1 MQYTKQNIIIFFYQ
15 TKFLSSTHVPLPCL
29 IILRFDINH
38 QNVLWCFKSLFIAIT
53 FAENVYR
60 LNTSEVIMAYRM
72 IHTLY
77 YSNAPRYGKM
87 DPYFRCHFV
96 LIINYFRHHLTIF
109 SLVKNFLFEIM
120 FYLWHK
126 HLYVFIIYGILD
138 KCYTS
143 KLC

>member
-1 MQYTKQNIIIFFYQ
+1 MQYTKQNIIIFF
-15 TKFLSSTHVPLPCL
+15 LSNKIVSSMHVPLPFL
-29 IILRFDINH
+29 VILRFDINH
-38 QNVLWCFKSLFIAIT
+38 QNILWCFKTLFIAIT

-60 LNTSEVIMAYRM
+60 LNTSKVAYRM
-72 IHTLY
+72 IHALY

-87 DPYFRCHFV
+87 DPYFRCYFV
-96 LIINYFRHHLTIF
+96 LIINYFRHTIL
-109 SLVKNFLFEIM
+109 SLVKYFLFEIM

>member
-1 MQYTKQNIIIFFYQ
+1 MQYTKQKIIIFFLSN
-15 TKFLSSTHVPLPCL
+15 KVLSSMHVPLPCL

-38 QNVLWCFKSLFIAIT
+38 QNLLWCFKGLFIAIT

-60 LNTSEVIMAYRM
+60 LNTSEVVIAYRM
-72 IHTLY
+72 IHALY

-87 DPYFRCHFV
+87 DPYFRCHF
-96 LIINYFRHHLTIF
+96 TIF
-109 SLVKNFLFEIM
+109 SLVKYFLFEIM